1 MSKDIEVRHVPTE
14 WVHAVWPKVEK
25 YVEQAVSQGLGEYS
39 VDNVKNE
46 LASGQQTML
55 IGVKGENIVG
65 CITIKVSNTPQQRIA
80 YVTSYGG
87 RLVTTPELFKDVETW
102 CLSMGATKI
111 QAYAKEAQ
119 MRLYRKKLGFTTPC
133 YVVEKNY
140 A

>member
-1 MSKDIEVRHVPTE
+1 MKNIDVQIVGVE
-14 WVHAVWPKVEK
+14 WVHSVWPEVVDFIENALKE
-25 YVEQAVSQGLGEYS
+25 GLGEYTI
-39 VDNVKNE
+39 DNIRAE
-46 LASGQQTML
+46 LASGIQHL
-55 IGVKGENIVG
+55 FVAVRDKKIIGCG
-65 CITIKVSNTPQQRIA
+65 TIKLANTQCHRIA

-87 RLVTTPELFKDVETW
+87 RGITSVDVFGEVEKW

-119 MRLYRKKLGFTTPC
+119 MRLYRKALGFSVPC